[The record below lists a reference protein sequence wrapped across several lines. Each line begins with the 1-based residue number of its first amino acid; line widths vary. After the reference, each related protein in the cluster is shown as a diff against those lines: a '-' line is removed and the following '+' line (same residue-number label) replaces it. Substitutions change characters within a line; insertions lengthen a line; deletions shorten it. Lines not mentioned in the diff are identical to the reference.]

1 MKKVVVTTKY
11 KGVFYGEIVEKTEA
25 NGEVTVILANAK
37 NCIYWTAA
45 TRGFLGLAKHGPGEG
60 CRIGPAVDRLELYG
74 VTSISDCTPEA
85 IKRWEGETWT
95 D

>member
-11 KGVFYGEIVEKTEA
+11 RGVFYGELLEQS
-25 NGEVTVILANAK
+25 GETVVLVAAK
-37 NCIYWTAA
+37 NCIYWASA
-45 TRGFLGLAKHGPGEG
+45 TRGFLGLAKNGPGPG

-85 IKRWEGETWT
+85 SERWEGETWT